1 LNESFIYELVYGIGL
16 TLTIIYFFIMVK
28 EIHFYDF
35 KPTFKNIFIT
45 LFTAIMLLSMTL
57 IIVFL
62 LGEVYQLVADI
73 IQEVNSRV

>member
-1 LNESFIYELVYGIGL
+1 
-16 TLTIIYFFIMVK
+16 
-28 EIHFYDF
+28 
-35 KPTFKNIFIT
+35 
-45 LFTAIMLLSMTL
+45 MLMAMTL

>member
-1 LNESFIYELVYGIGL
+1 
-16 TLTIIYFFIMVK
+16 MVK